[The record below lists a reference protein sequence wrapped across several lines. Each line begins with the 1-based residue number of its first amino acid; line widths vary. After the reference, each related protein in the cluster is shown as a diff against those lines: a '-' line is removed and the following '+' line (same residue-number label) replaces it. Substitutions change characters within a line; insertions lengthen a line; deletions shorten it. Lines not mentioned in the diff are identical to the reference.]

1 MGLPPEL
8 LHAEI
13 SMDCPHCAH
22 SMIRSGY
29 WFKTV
34 QVIKC
39 PKCSTEI
46 EWGYQQKVALFDK
59 HVKEMKDSAR

>member
-1 MGLPPEL
+1 
-8 LHAEI
+8 
-13 SMDCPHCAH
+13 
-22 SMIRSGY
+22 MIRSGY